1 LSRNA
6 AFSVFLYISLV
17 FLALA
22 ILCGMVWGNIF
33 HSHNF
38 TGEKDFFVP
47 WLAARTF
54 LDYGDSPYSESAS
67 QRAQVVHYGRLAS
80 DTEDPLIL
88 WVPFP
93 AELIYFPFA
102 LLQDYN
108 IAHGLW
114 MTLSEI
120 ALVAAAF
127 LSLRLVEWNVSRYF
141 LSVVLLFPI
150 LWSFGLLDL
159 LASGPLPFVLLAL
172 IGALLYLRS
181 GQDEVAGILLLFPLL
196 MIGTFTM
203 CGVFLVW
210 WALYHHRWRAFAG
223 LGMVLGI
230 LLLLSFLL
238 LPDWIMPFA
247 RGLYWHISYNPGLST
262 FRVLGSIWPVVGPRL
277 SWLLTAT
284 VLILFLVEWRGTRQ
298 RDFRHVLWTTCL
310 TLSAAPLLGLP
321 VNLHSIAIL
330 ILPLFLFLAILGE
343 RWPGRRLEGPAGVGF
358 VFVLSASWGVVL
370 TADVRLSFLL
380 PVLLVAG
387 LYWMKWWA
395 VRPPR
400 TVLESMQ

>member
-1 LSRNA
+1 LSRNTA
-6 AFSVFLYISLV
+6 ISVFLYISLV
-17 FLALA
+17 ILALA
-22 ILCGMVWGNIF
+22 ILCGMVWGNVF
-33 HSHNF
+33 HSRNF

-93 AELIYFPFA
+93 AELFYFPFA

-127 LSLRLVEWNVSRYF
+127 LSLRLVGWNVSRYF
-141 LSVVLLFPI
+141 LSVVLLFPV
-150 LWSFGLLDL
+150 LWAFGLLDL
-159 LASGPLPFVLLAL
+159 LTSGPLPFVLLAL
-172 IGALLYLRS
+172 IGALLSLRS
-181 GQDEVAGILLLFPLL
+181 GQDEFAGILLIFPLL
-196 MIGTFTM
+196 MISTFIMCGTF
-203 CGVFLVW
+203 LIW
-210 WALYHHRWRAFAG
+210 WVLYHHRWRVFAG

-247 RGLYWHISYNPGLST
+247 RGLFWHISYNPGLST
-262 FRVLGSIWPVVGPRL
+262 FRILGSIWPVVGPRL
-277 SWLLTAT
+277 AWLLTAT

-310 TLSAAPLLGLP
+310 ILSAAPLLGLP
-321 VNLHSIAIL
+321 VNLHSIAVL
-330 ILPLFLFLAILGE
+330 ILPLFLFLSILGE
-343 RWPGRRLEGPAGVGF
+343 RWPSRRLEGPAGVGF
-358 VFVLSASWGVVL
+358 VFVLLVSWGLVL

-395 VRPPR
+395 VQPPR